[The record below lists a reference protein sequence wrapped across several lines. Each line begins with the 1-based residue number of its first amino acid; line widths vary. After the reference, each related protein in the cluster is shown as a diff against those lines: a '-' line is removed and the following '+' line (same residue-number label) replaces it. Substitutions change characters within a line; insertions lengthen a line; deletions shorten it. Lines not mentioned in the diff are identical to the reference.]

1 MGSRGEGLALALLR
15 VALGLLWLQDL
26 VLPRLGAQSWATG
39 GLGLQGAAGWL
50 LPAVEVALVVTLLTG
65 FLVRPAAAVGAA
77 LAVAGAVQMG
87 AGAPSPEPAQAGAW
101 AVVLLAVVHGVLV
114 VGGGGSWGALD
125 VVRRSGDPALAARL
139 GRVWGLL
146 ALAAGAAGAVVAS
159 RAQPRWTAE
168 HVVELPRGLLSLGT
182 WDLPGALVA
191 GGAGLV
197 LLLGTAPRLSP
208 MALVALLV
216 AGAGAV
222 LVVVGVLAGG
232 VASASLLA
240 ALAVVAAVCA
250 PHLRAAAGGGGDDGE
265 G

>member
-1 MGSRGEGLALALLR
+1 MGSRSEGLALALLR

-26 VLPRLGAQSWATG
+26 VAPRLGAQAWTTG
-39 GLGLQGAAGWL
+39 GLGLDAAAVWL
-50 LPAVEVALVVTLLTG
+50 LPALEVSLVVTLLTG

-77 LAVAGAVQMG
+77 LAVAGAAHLGVG
-87 AGAPSPEPAQAGAW
+87 ASAQAQGGAW
-101 AVVLLAVVHGVLV
+101 AVLLLAVVHAVLV

-139 GRVWGLL
+139 GRSWGLL
-146 ALAAGAAGAVVAS
+146 ALVAGVTGVVLAS

-168 HVVELPRGLLSLGT
+168 HVVQLPSGLVSLGT
-182 WDLPGALVA
+182 WDLPGALVV

-197 LLLGTAPRLSP
+197 LLLGTAPRMSP

-232 VASASLLA
+232 VASAALLA
-240 ALAVVAAVCA
+240 SLAVVAAVCA
-250 PHLRAAAGGGGDDGE
+250 PHLRAAAGGGMDDDE

>member
-26 VLPRLGAQSWATG
+26 VLPRLGAQSWTAG
-39 GLGLQGAAGWL
+39 GLGLEGAAGWL
-50 LPAVEVALVVTLLTG
+50 LPALEVALVVTLLTG
-65 FLVRPAAAVGAA
+65 LLVRPAAAVGAA
-77 LAVAGAVQMG
+77 LAVAGAAQLGVG
-87 AGAPSPEPAQAGAW
+87 GSAQAEAAAGVW
-101 AVVLLAVVHGVLV
+101 AVVLLAVVHAVLV
-114 VGGGGSWGALD
+114 VGGAGSWGALD

-139 GRVWGLL
+139 GRGWGLL
-146 ALAAGAAGAVVAS
+146 ALVAGVTGVVLAS
-159 RAQPRWTAE
+159 RAQPRWTTE

-182 WDLPGALVA
+182 WDLPGALVV

-197 LLLGTAPRLSP
+197 LLLGTAPRMSP

-216 AGAGAV
+216 AGGGAV

-250 PHLRAAAGGGGDDGE
+250 PHLRAAGGGGGDDGE

>member
-26 VLPRLGAQSWATG
+26 VLPRLGAASWTAG
-39 GLGLQGAAGWL
+39 SLGLDAAVGWL
-50 LPAVEVALVVTLLTG
+50 LPALEVGLVVTLLTG
-65 FLVRPAAAVGAA
+65 LLVRAAGAVGAT
-77 LAVAGAVQMG
+77 LAVTGAVHLATA
-87 AGAPSPEPAQAGAW
+87 AGGGTDAPGVW
-101 AVVLLAVVHGVLV
+101 AVALLAVVHAVLL

-125 VVRRSGDPALAARL
+125 GVRASGNPAQAAAL
-139 GRVWGLL
+139 GRTWGLL
-146 ALAAGAAGAVVAS
+146 ALAAGVTVAVLARGS
-159 RAQPRWTAE
+159 APLWTAQ
-168 HVVELPRGLLSLGT
+168 HVVELPKGLLNLGT
-182 WDLPGALVA
+182 WDLPGALVV

-197 LLLGTAPRLSP
+197 LLLGTAPRMSP

-216 AGAGAV
+216 AGGGAV

-232 VASASLLA
+232 VATASLLGA
-240 ALAVVAAVCA
+240 VAVVAAVCA